1 MTSHETPANSHPAH
15 PVVSGKMILLGTAIG
30 CVVLF
35 FLTWVSLRSVEKR
48 VHFDRTHLFW
58 ADRADWTAS
67 SVIET
72 TLVKPN
78 AANAQYTYNKP
89 RYRDPKFVIPEEEES
104 AILTCADL
112 ARSDDFA
119 SDETREILTRRGVLQ
134 HAGTSSENQPS
145 TDPQYFYPHYLLALW
160 HQQSND
166 PSAAKDYFQQAI
178 DLAPK
183 LLIIEYKNPKGQT
196 LLNLNVGT
204 VEIGCDRVIEE
215 KTKLDQ
221 RLVLI
226 YPNQITD
233 AAGRIYLPVYDTT
246 YRPVHLPQVD
256 GYTITYDHNEGWFN
270 IPSRLGLIH
279 ATVHPI
285 HND

>member
-1 MTSHETPANSHPAH
+1 MTSHQTPTNSHPTH

-104 AILTCADL
+104 AILTCAAL
-112 ARSDDFA
+112 ANSNNFL
-119 SDETREILTRRGVLQ
+119 SEETRRSVLQ
-134 HAGTSSENQPS
+134 HAGTES
-145 TDPQYFYPHYLLALW
+145 TTTSDPKSDYFYPLYLLALW
-160 HQQSND
+160 HQQSNA

-221 RLVLI
+221 RLVLV

-246 YRPVHLPQVD
+246 YRPVLLPQVE
-256 GYTITYDHNEGWFN
+256 GYTIKYDHPEGWFN

-279 ATVHPI
+279 ATVRPI
-285 HND
+285 NQ